1 MEEQTAIVVEEITKY
16 FKVYPDKNNSI
27 KEKVLFFHRNRYE
40 KKWVLEGISFSLNKG
55 EAVGLIGKNGC
66 GKSTLLKLI
75 NKIIYPTSGK
85 ISINGRISSLIELG
99 AGFHPDMSGRE
110 NIYINASIFG
120 LTRKQI
126 DEKLEDIISFSELGD
141 DIENPVRTY
150 SSGMYMRLAFSVA
163 INVDADILLIDE
175 ILAVGDVSFQ
185 KKCFDKLLEIKQL
198 GTTIIMVSHSL
209 DQIQKICD
217 RTIWIEGGH
226 IKESSWSKDV
236 IGHYLKHMEGERQKR
251 LKETEGEEHKEIE
264 NTFNGR
270 KVLRSGN
277 GGVYF
282 IGAMLYNETG
292 EENEFSTGEYM
303 RVEYSFENKDNVE
316 DVMFSMRIYKD
327 DNTNCFGSNTLIE
340 NERMEKIAGK
350 KNFIVEFPAL
360 ELLPGNYMLDADI
373 LDLQGELLDSI
384 HDTVS
389 FTVRY
394 EKPKSGI
401 CNMKSVWR
409 VE

>member
-1 MEEQTAIVVEEITKY
+1 MKKQDAIIVEDIKKF

-27 KEKVLFFHRNRYE
+27 KEKVLFFNRNRYE
-40 KKWVLEGISFSLNKG
+40 KRWVLEGVSFSIEKG

-85 ISINGRISSLIELG
+85 ITVNGRISSLLELG

-120 LTRKQI
+120 LTKRQI
-126 DEKLEDIISFSELGD
+126 DEKLEEIISFSELGN

-163 INVDADILLIDE
+163 INVEADILLIDE

-185 KKCFDKLLEIKQL
+185 KKCFEKLLELKQS

-217 RTIWIEGGH
+217 KSIWIESGQV
-226 IKESSWSKDV
+226 KENNHSKDV
-236 IGHYLKHMEGERQKR
+236 IGHYLKHMERERQER
-251 LKETEGEEHKEIE
+251 LKESEGEEHQEIK

-277 GGVYF
+277 GDVYF
-282 IGAMLYNETG
+282 TGVLLYNESK
-292 EENEFSTGEYM
+292 EERIFSTGEYM
-303 RVEYSFENKDNVE
+303 RVEYTFENKKNIDN
-316 DVMFSMRIYKD
+316 VMFSLRIYKD
-327 DNTNCFGSNTLIE
+327 DNTNCFASNTLIE
-340 NERMEKIAGK
+340 NECMERIIEK
-350 KNFIVEFPAL
+350 KKLIVEFPAL
-360 ELLPGNYMLDADI
+360 ELLPGNYMLDVDV
-373 LDLQGELLDSI
+373 LDFSGELMDSI
-384 HDTVS
+384 HDTIRFSVQ
-389 FTVRY
+389 Y
-394 EKPKSGI
+394 DKPKSGI